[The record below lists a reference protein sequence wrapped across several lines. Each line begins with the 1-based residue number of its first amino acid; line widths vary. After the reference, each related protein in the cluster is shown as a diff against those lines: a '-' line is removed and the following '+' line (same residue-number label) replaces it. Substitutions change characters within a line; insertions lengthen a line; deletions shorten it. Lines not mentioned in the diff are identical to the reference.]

1 VHPHYLALTSR
12 VKNSSL
18 AAGLI
23 TTAVGI
29 TLIVPS
35 VWVTHSLF
43 NAAIQG
49 IDAIVPT
56 SLQDVWQGLLA
67 QNPRAAH
74 AVDSIQRVLR
84 ISDAFTRTIEGLS
97 AHAQYFIGSSI
108 RAIFHAVL
116 TLFVLFFL
124 LRDGAGFVLA
134 LKKLLPLSPP
144 DTEIVLKRIDD
155 TIHAAFFG
163 MVAVAILQGF
173 LGALLLWWL
182 QLPGVVVWGTIM
194 ALLALV
200 PYLGAFVVWIPV
212 ACFLILQDEWYKAL
226 ITVIWGLFVIGL
238 ADNLLYPYLV
248 GKKLH
253 YHSLVVFFFLL
264 GGVMLFGAAGV
275 VLGPVLLAT
284 TERILWVWQREPL
297 AANTPTYVV

>member
-1 VHPHYLALTSR
+1 VLATR
-12 VKNSSL
+12 VKNPSL

-29 TLIVPS
+29 TLVVPS

-43 NAAIQG
+43 NAAVQG

-56 SLQDVWQGLLA
+56 SLQDVWQRLLE
-67 QNPRAAH
+67 QNPRTAH
-74 AVDSIQRVLR
+74 AVDSIQRVFR
-84 ISDAFTRTIEGLS
+84 ISDAFTRAIEGLS
-97 AHAQYFIGSSI
+97 THAQYLIGSSI

-124 LRDGAGFVLA
+124 LRDGAGFVTA
-134 LKKLLPLSPP
+134 LKRLLPLSAP
-144 DTEIVLKRIDD
+144 DTDIILKRIDD

-163 MVAVAILQGF
+163 MVAVAMLQGF

-212 ACFLILQDEWYKAL
+212 ACFLVLQGEWFRAV
-226 ITVIWGLFVIGL
+226 ITVVWGLFVIGL
-238 ADNLLYPYLV
+238 ADNLVYPYLV
-248 GKKLH
+248 GKRLH

-297 AANTPTYVV
+297 VADSPTYIA